1 MTIVERFAKYEHLF
15 RPAIA
20 KMPHGFA
27 VWFFSNGRKAFL
39 NMLVDDKPDERVAL
53 NPDARKTLW
62 DISFNNSL
70 MNAAGM
76 FKNGDGYYMAARQKA
91 GAYLAGTTT
100 ALARTGNKRNNIK
113 HPVMPL
119 IKWGTAV
126 NWMGLPN
133 IGHELVAFR
142 LLKIDKIK
150 GCPLGISIS
159 ADPHNHGLESLNGVL
174 SGLNLY
180 DKANVDFIELNES
193 CPNVEHEKSSESVNG
208 LDKKMIERLEF
219 VSEKFLKKR
228 NRNLPVI
235 VKYSVDTDP
244 VLIPA
249 LIDLLIT
256 LKFDGANFGNTSTDY
271 NYFMNDIDKTEQSL
285 FNYFT
290 STFGGGVSGNL
301 LKSKSFALSSLAVNI
316 AATLNPSQEFHIIRT
331 GGISGGQDIEVSSQ
345 SGISLNQWFTGYFE
359 MFAKHGHKLYSF
371 IFNKD

>member
-193 CPNVEHEKSSESVNG
+193 CPNVEHEKSSETVNG
-208 LDKKMIERLEF
+208 LDKKMIETKRKDEILIADRYFSTTLCYQTLEG
-219 VSEKFLKKR
+219 
-228 NRNLPVI
+228 
-235 VKYSVDTDP
+235 
-244 VLIPA
+244 
-249 LIDLLIT
+249 IDMQM
-256 LKFDGANFGNTSTDY
+256 ATDY
-271 NYFMNDIDKTEQSL
+271 AKNFE
-285 FNYFT
+285 
-290 STFGGGVSGNL
+290 
-301 LKSKSFALSSLAVNI
+301 
-316 AATLNPSQEFHIIRT
+316 
-331 GGISGGQDIEVSSQ
+331 IEVPDA
-345 SGISLNQWFTGYFE
+345 IFYLNVDPDI
-359 MFAKHGHKLYSF
+359 AIKRKHGEDKIKNFREKDFDF
-371 IFNKD
+371 IRKTHQQYQMLVDKQVWGKWINIDGNKGIEEITKDIYNKITNIK